1 MVTDDEQRLLLA
13 IARGAIAGALG
24 NRPAPQAAPL
34 SGRLAMPGGAF
45 VTIRIGGRLRGC
57 IGYIDSPLPLANV
70 VAEVAVKSALED
82 PRFPPL
88 RVKELESAS
97 LEVSVLS
104 PLEPV
109 RDAAEIR
116 IGTHG
121 LLLESGGR
129 RGLLLPQVPLEEGW
143 NREEFLENL
152 CRKAGL
158 RTGAWKEP
166 GARLS
171 MFTAEVVDEEHAHR

>member
-1 MVTDDEQRLLLA
+1 MVTDDEQRLLIA
-13 IARGAIAGALG
+13 IARGAIAGALANG
-24 NRPAPQAAPL
+24 PAPPAAPAT
-34 SGRLAMPGGAF
+34 GRLARPGGAF
-45 VTIRIGGRLRGC
+45 VTIRVGGRLRGC

-88 RVKELESAS
+88 GVNELEEAS

-104 PLEPV
+104 PIEPV
-109 RDAAEIR
+109 EDAGEIR
-116 IGTHG
+116 LGIHG

-129 RGLLLPQVPLEEGW
+129 RGLFLPQVPLEEGW

-158 RTGAWKEP
+158 RSGAWKEP

-171 MFTAEVVDEEHAHR
+171 MFTAEVVHEEHAQR